1 VVISTIRGLLLFSGY
16 QMEIEKITVI
26 GGDVSSIDLG
36 TCLDDSS
43 LKEIK
48 KALAEYSVLFFRD
61 QQLTGDQLLDLGR
74 RFGELFVQ
82 PVFGDLFQ
90 ELLILS
96 NDEKRPPVLN
106 TFHQD
111 MTGLDCPP
119 GEHLLYALV
128 VPDGGGDTIWSCNY
142 AAFEA
147 LSDKIQ
153 LFLSGLKAT
162 HSILYAYKSA
172 FEKMP
177 DGAARRAKI
186 TKNHPPVRHPVIRT
200 HPVTGRKGLFVNR
213 FFTECIDE
221 MKKSESDMLLNYLFQ
236 QIETPEFC
244 VRLKWRPGTLAIW
257 DNRCTS
263 HYAVADYYPQKR
275 RMQRVS
281 ICGDRPI

>member
-1 VVISTIRGLLLFSGY
+1 VATSTIRVLLLYSRY
-16 QMEIEKITVI
+16 QMDIEKASII
-26 GGDVSSIDLG
+26 GGNISGIDLG
-36 TCLDDSS
+36 ISLNDAS

-48 KALAEYSVLFFRD
+48 KALAEHSVLFFRD
-61 QQLTGDQLLDLGR
+61 QNLTGDQLLDLGR
-74 RFGELFVQ
+74 RFGDLFIQ
-82 PVFGDLFQ
+82 PVFGDIFQ

-111 MTGLDCPP
+111 MTGLECPP
-119 GEHLLYALV
+119 GEHLLHALV

-142 AAFEA
+142 ATFEA
-147 LSDKIQ
+147 LSDKMQ
-153 LFLSGLKAT
+153 HFLSGLTAT

-177 DGAARRAKI
+177 DGTIRRDKI
-186 TKNHPPVRHPVIRT
+186 KKNHPPAQHPVVRT
-200 HPVTGRKGLFVNR
+200 HPITGKKGLFVNR
-213 FFTECIDE
+213 FFTECIDG
-221 MKKSESDMLLNYLFQ
+221 MKKSESDLLLGYLFQ
-236 QIETPEFC
+236 QIEIPDYC

-263 HYAVADYYPQKR
+263 HYAVADYFPQKR

-281 ICGDRPI
+281 ICGDRPV

>member
-1 VVISTIRGLLLFSGY
+1 
-16 QMEIEKITVI
+16 MEIEQIAVI
-26 GGDVSSIDLG
+26 GGEVSGMDLG
-36 TCLDDSS
+36 TGLNDSS
-43 LKEIK
+43 FRDIKE
-48 KALAEYSVLFFRD
+48 AMARYSVLFFRN
-61 QQLTGDQLLDLGR
+61 QQLTGDQLLDLGQ
-74 RFGELFVQ
+74 RFGDLFVQ

-96 NDEKRPPVLN
+96 NDEKHPPVLN

-119 GEHLLYALV
+119 GEHLLHALV

-142 AAFEA
+142 AAFES
-147 LSDKIQ
+147 LSEKIQ
-153 LFLSGLKAT
+153 LFLSGLTAT
-162 HSILYAYKSA
+162 HSILHAYKSA

-177 DGAARRAKI
+177 DGAARRARI
-186 TKNHPPVRHPVIRT
+186 GETHPPAHHPVVRT

-213 FFTECIDE
+213 FFTECIDGI
-221 MKKSESDMLLNYLFQ
+221 KKSESDLLLEYLFRT
-236 QIETPEFC
+236 IETPEFC

-281 ICGDRPI
+281 VCGDRPV